1 MAENYKVTE
10 IRESTALDERGNL
23 TPVYVV
29 YFVTKS
35 GFPLSVEI
43 PKAQFTEE
51 EADKQISSIADTV
64 EAVQGL

>member
-23 TPVYVV
+23 VPVYVV

-43 PKAQFTEE
+43 PKAQFSQE
-51 EADKQISSIADTV
+51 EADKQISAIADVV
-64 EAVQGL
+64 EEVKAL